1 MKILSFENRT
11 IRIILSCL
19 LLIAAYSFGA
29 TSARAQEYVA
39 AGGTMLFDVSDD
51 GKLVLQRGGFSVSG
65 MASTNMSVLNLA
77 TLEADPVNI
86 NDAGNFVNTVTGSM
100 SGDGR
105 YVAFQ
110 AGSSA
115 IYLRDRVAGTSVNII
130 KTTDGQSP
138 NGDVAYPRITAN
150 GRYILFLSRAT
161 NLVSETLPTT
171 TAFTANM
178 FLYDRVTGEITL
190 PVRGADGTLINRA
203 LSVSI
208 GLPPNQISADGR
220 YLVFNT
226 TASDFHPDAPPGS
239 TRSMLYRRDLQTDEL
254 LLLSRNEAGNVVA
267 GNYLNPMISSDGN
280 RVGFHAS
287 SLPSELAPGKSAMGI
302 YIKDVSTGKVTYMS
316 ETTGGQ
322 DVFVTALAGNFSSPL
337 SMSGDGKHVA
347 FINRLETLLAPNPG
361 GGYAVFVSSIK
372 SDGSVG
378 MRRISLPDANQQQTN
393 NNEGTNP
400 IFARGSFAVAF
411 QSRDRRVFFPG
422 ISPSNAP
429 VMFTDA
435 SVSMDPATP
444 PGSGGGSG
452 GGPVTPVTNPVPK
465 KTERVDGRSST
476 AVISGGVFNSQGNL
490 TDRLTAPASLSIRV
504 AIEPE
509 PVDVGQSVQILVVVE
524 VAGTLMT
531 LNSSGQILPFNE
543 NNLQFFTS
551 RASISAKEEIEL
563 FNGVLGTGDRASYN
577 IFVGYL
583 RTGDLNQGNIIYNAQ
598 PIGLVIE

>member
-1 MKILSFENRT
+1 MKILSFENRS
-11 IRIILSCL
+11 IRIILSCI
-19 LLIAAYSFGA
+19 LILAAYCVGA
-29 TSARAQEYVA
+29 TTARAQEYVA
-39 AGGTMLFDVSDD
+39 AGGSMLFDVSDD
-51 GKLVLQRGGFSVSG
+51 GKLVLQRGGFTISG

-77 TLEADPVNI
+77 TLEVDPVNI
-86 NDAGNFVNTVTGSM
+86 NDTGNFVNTVTGSM

-115 IYLRDRVAGTSVNII
+115 IYLRDRVAGTTVNII
-130 KTTDGQSP
+130 QTTDGQAP

-178 FLYDRVTGEITL
+178 FLYDRVTGETTL

-239 TRSMLYRRDLQTDEL
+239 TRSMLYRRDLQTGEL

-267 GNYLNPMISSDGN
+267 GNYLNPMISNDGN

-322 DVFVTALAGNFSSPL
+322 DVSVTALAGNFSSPL

-347 FINRLETLLAPNPG
+347 FINRLQTLLAPNPG
-361 GGYAVFVSSIK
+361 GGYAIFVSSINTN
-372 SDGSVG
+372 GSVS
-378 MRRISLPDANQQQTN
+378 MRRISLPDASQQQTN

-400 IFARGSFAVAF
+400 IFARGSFAIAF

-429 VMFTDA
+429 VMYTDA
-435 SVSMDPATP
+435 SIQIGTGTP
-444 PGSGGGSG
+444 PGSGGGPG
-452 GGPVTPVTNPVPK
+452 TGVTPVTDPVPK
-465 KTERVDGRSST
+465 TTERVDGRSST

-490 TDRLTAPASLSIRV
+490 TDRMTAPANLSIRV

-509 PVDVGQSVQILVVVE
+509 PADVGQSVQILVVVE
-524 VAGTLMT
+524 VAGTLVT